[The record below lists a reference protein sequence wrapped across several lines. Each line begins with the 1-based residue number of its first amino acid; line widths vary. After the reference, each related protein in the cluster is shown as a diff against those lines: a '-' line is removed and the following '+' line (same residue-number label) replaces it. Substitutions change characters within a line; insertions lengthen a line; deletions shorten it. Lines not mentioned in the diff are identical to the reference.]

1 MDNKKI
7 TGEDI
12 IKMIP
17 CIDKKLDNAMS
28 LYGKKYYP
36 PLNENNK
43 LEKINLFEL
52 VPSLENKIKDLL
64 RSYEIDNHKQQF
76 SEYTEKRNTK

>member
-17 CIDKKLDNAMS
+17 GIDKKLDNAMS

-36 PLNENNK
+36 LINENNNNTTVK
-43 LEKINLFEL
+43 
-52 VPSLENKIKDLL
+52 
-64 RSYEIDNHKQQF
+64 NHE
-76 SEYTEKRNTK
+76 SI